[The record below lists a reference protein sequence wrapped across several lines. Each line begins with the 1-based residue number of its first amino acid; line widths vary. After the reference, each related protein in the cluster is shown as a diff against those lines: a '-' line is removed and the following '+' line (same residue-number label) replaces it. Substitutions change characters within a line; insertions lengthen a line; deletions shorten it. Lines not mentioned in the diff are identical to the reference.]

1 MQMRKKE
8 FFDKK
13 MGFRREK
20 LSALHAEE
28 PRHRAS
34 LVPLCICRLAISAQ
48 NFMNTRGD
56 FNAEISFTPV
66 LSSDKREFR
75 YSGAL

>member
-1 MQMRKKE
+1 MQMRKKKFPS

-28 PRHRAS
+28 EPRRS
-34 LVPLCICRLAISAQ
+34 FVPMLCICCLAISAQ
-48 NFMNTRGD
+48 KFMNTRGD
-56 FNAEISFTPV
+56 FIAEISYTPV
-66 LSSDKREFR
+66 LLS
-75 YSGAL
+75 